1 MIKCAVCNEE
11 FTNDKS
17 LHAHL
22 KKHELYQAEYYCKY
36 YPRYSLFYKKQIP
49 YKNKKE
55 YFKTEFLDVQEFL
68 LWEKNEK
75 QEIVKQKILE
85 MLQARIKEKEY
96 QYAPFLNEL
105 ISLNLPSINIYK
117 KYFGSYNSACQAI
130 GLEPLFNKNI
140 PKDFN
145 NVDLSDI
152 EVIVD
157 TREQDPLEFKNIKIE
172 KLFVGD
178 YLLNKKEYSYTF
190 VDRKAESDFL
200 GTMTSGLSRFEREI
214 EKAVGLDGY
223 LFVVIESNISKIK
236 YNHKKFHRK
245 TSLEYVF
252 HNMRYL
258 SHKYARRI
266 QFIFTGDRDKSLDI
280 IPKLLYHGGK
290 LWQVDLQYFLDN
302 ELGIGEPDRKKIE
315 IHQQ

>member
-55 YFKTEFLDVQEFL
+55 YFKTEFLDAQEFL

-145 NVDLSDI
+145 DVDLSDI
-152 EVIVD
+152 EMIVD
-157 TREQDPLEFKNIKIE
+157 TREQDPLEFKNSKIE

-258 SHKYARRI
+258 SHKYPRRI
-266 QFIFTGDRDKSLDI
+266 QFIFTGDRNKSLDI
-280 IPKLLYHGGK
+280 IPKLLYHGNK
-290 LWQVDLQYFLDN
+290 LWQVDLQYFIDN
-302 ELGIGEPDRKKIE
+302 ELGIRQSNTKE
-315 IHQQ
+315 IALNFE